1 MNERIYKIIE
11 RYTFLKN
18 SIQILENLEIQ
29 NKIKDVYK
37 SIKNN

>member
-1 MNERIYKIIE
+1 MREFIKIIE